1 MQTATET
8 VTYLPYD
15 ALAVAVAVILVLCG
29 VIITVGKT
37 VDVVRSWNKPRQQE
51 DAAMRAKQKECERRF
66 KDDLERIDNLE
77 KAMLSQKETDRVV
90 LTALRAILS
99 HEINGNSIDRMKA
112 ANDVIDTMLIN
123 R

>member
-37 VDVVRSWNKPRQQE
+37 VDVVRSWKKPRQQE

-112 ANDVIDTMLIN
+112 ANDEIDTMLIN